1 MHQTFI
7 PRLEFPPLL
16 LRLRAGIA
24 SALLSAFGLKSTARR
39 ARWLATVTAHAA
51 ARQPN
56 DNAVADAARRRL
68 ASLTDG
74 ALMRHRA
81 SRETLP
87 AITQARAA
95 IPTMAQVAQEAV
107 DAATRLE
114 AMVPPGVVEES
125 PSWVLR
131 GLLVAGLLA
140 ESLVVYA
147 SVGATPLADSPLVLA
162 ATCLTLPTLAAA
174 ILSRS
179 GAIARRSVWRQRICF
194 ADGALVVLGL
204 LVAITLGVGLTLS
217 RVGDISTGRTAAL
230 LTSAG
235 LQSVILLMPFI
246 DGYLHASP
254 VPGLRRARRLRDS
267 AVRQHDAQIVELR
280 RLEAEHAEREI
291 ELLADAEATHSEFE
305 RTLAQLGGSSIANYR
320 GVAVGATQVLPTAR
334 NT

>member
-1 MHQTFI
+1 MHQTSL
-7 PRLEFPPLL
+7 PRPEAPPLL

-24 SALLSAFGLKSTARR
+24 SALLSAFGLKPSARR

-81 SRETLP
+81 SRETLT

-95 IPTMAQVAQEAV
+95 LPTLAQRAQDAV

-131 GLLVAGLLA
+131 CLLVAALLV
-140 ESLVVYA
+140 ESLVTY
-147 SVGATPLADSPLVLA
+147 STLGATILADSPLVLA
-162 ATCLTLPTLAAA
+162 ATCLTLPALAAA
-174 ILSRS
+174 LLTRI
-179 GAIARRSVWRQRICF
+179 GIVVRRSTWLRRLNVI
-194 ADGALVVLGL
+194 DGAFIAVGLSIAVV
-204 LVAITLGVGLTLS
+204 LGVGLTLS
-217 RVGDISTGRTAAL
+217 RAGDISTGGTATM
-230 LTSAG
+230 LTSAA
-235 LQSVILLMPFI
+235 LQCVLLITPLYS
-246 DGYLHASP
+246 GHAHACP
-254 VPGLRRARRLRDS
+254 VPGLRQARRLRDS
-267 AVRQHDAQIVELR
+267 AVRQHDAHIAELR

-291 ELLADAEATHSEFE
+291 ELLANAEATQSEFE
-305 RTLAQLGGSSIANYR
+305 RTFAQLGGSSIANYR
-320 GVAVGATQVLPTAR
+320 GFAASATHALPTVR
-334 NT
+334 ST

>member
-1 MHQTFI
+1 MHHTSV
-7 PRLEFPPLL
+7 PRPEAPPLL

-24 SALLSAFGLKSTARR
+24 SILLSVFGLQPSARR
-39 ARWLATVTAHAA
+39 ARWLATVTSLAA

-56 DNAVADAARRRL
+56 DAAVADAARRRL

-81 SRETLP
+81 SRETLT

-95 IPTMAQVAQEAV
+95 LPTLAQRAQDAA

-114 AMVPPGVVEES
+114 VMVPPGVVEES

-174 ILSRS
+174 LLSRS
-179 GAIARRSVWRQRICF
+179 GALVRRSANRRHVEF
-194 ADGALVVLGL
+194 TDGAFVALSL
-204 LVAITLGVGLTLS
+204 LVAVVLGVGLTLS
-217 RVGDISTGRTAAL
+217 RVGEITTGRTAAL

-235 LQSVILLMPFI
+235 LQAVILLLPLL

-254 VPGLRRARRLRDS
+254 VPGLRQARRLRDS
-267 AVRQHDAQIVELR
+267 AVRQHDAHIAELR

-291 ELLADAEATHSEFE
+291 ELLANAEATQSEFE
-305 RTLAQLGGSSIANYR
+305 RTLAELGGSSAANYR
-320 GVAVGATQVLPTAR
+320 GVAVGATQALPTVR
-334 NT
+334 TT

>member
-1 MHQTFI
+1 MHQTSF
-7 PRLEFPPLL
+7 PRLDAPPLL
-16 LRLRAGIA
+16 IRLRAGIA
-24 SALLSAFGLKSTARR
+24 SALLSAFGLKPTARR

-51 ARQPN
+51 VRQPN
-56 DNAVADAARRRL
+56 ENAVADAARRRL
-68 ASLTDG
+68 VSLTDG

-81 SRETLP
+81 SRETLT

-95 IPTMAQVAQEAV
+95 LPTLAQRAQDAA

-114 AMVPPGVVEES
+114 VMVPPGVVEES

-179 GAIARRSVWRQRICF
+179 GAVIRRSVWRRRLDF
-194 ADGALVVLGL
+194 ADGGFVALGL
-204 LVAITLGVGLTLS
+204 ITAVVLGVGLTLS
-217 RVGDISTGRTAAL
+217 RVGEITSGRTAAL

-235 LQSVILLMPFI
+235 LQAVILLLPLL
-246 DGYLHASP
+246 DGYLHASS

-267 AVRQHDAQIVELR
+267 AVRQHDAQIAELR
-280 RLEAEHAEREI
+280 RLEAEHAECEI
-291 ELLADAEATHSEFE
+291 ELLANAEETLSEFE
-305 RTLAQLGGSSIANYR
+305 RTFAQLGGSSAANYR
-320 GVAVGATQVLPTAR
+320 GVAVSANQALPTVR

>member
-1 MHQTFI
+1 MHQKSFLR
-7 PRLEFPPLL
+7 PEAPPLL
-16 LRLRAGIA
+16 LRLRAGMA
-24 SALLSAFGLKSTARR
+24 TALLSVFGLQPSARR
-39 ARWLATVTAHAA
+39 ARWLATITACAA
-51 ARQPN
+51 ARQG
-56 DNAVADAARRRL
+56 DAAAIADAARRRL
-68 ASLTDG
+68 TSITDG
-74 ALMRHRA
+74 ALIRHRA
-81 SRETLP
+81 SRETLTE
-87 AITQARAA
+87 ITQARAA
-95 IPTMAQVAQEAV
+95 MPTLAQRAQDAV

-147 SVGATPLADSPLVLA
+147 SVGATPLAESPLVLA

-179 GAIARRSVWRQRICF
+179 GALIRRSVNRRGVDF
-194 ADGALVVLGL
+194 TDLAFVTLSL
-204 LVAITLGVGLTLS
+204 LVAVVLGVGLTLS
-217 RVGDISTGRTAAL
+217 RVGEITSGRTAAL

-235 LQSVILLMPFI
+235 LQAVILLLPLL

-267 AVRQHDAQIVELR
+267 AVRQQDAQIAELR

-291 ELLADAEATHSEFE
+291 ELLANAEAVHSEFE
-305 RTLAQLGGSSIANYR
+305 RTLAQLGGNTVTNHH
-320 GVAVGATQVLPTAR
+320 GVAARATQALPTVR
-334 NT
+334 TT